1 MEVYF
6 LAGVLALAIG
16 GGMIYSFLNYVDKE
30 DGYNKNDHDKGYIF
44 NQSYSPCFD
53 KLHAK
58 FTTLKQYYGS

>member
-30 DGYNKNDHDKGYIF
+30 DGYNKNDHIDVLPHENKF
-44 NQSYSPCFD
+44 NHREAELDEEKHS
-53 KLHAK
+53 A
-58 FTTLKQYYGS
+58 